1 MKIKTAKYITVLDS
15 EVTRVF
21 QYKIGEE
28 GWNPDNESCEEFLTN
43 GGHNLTNCQWMVH
56 DQPHIW
62 ARHNVEQIEANRFYN
77 YKLNTIAN
85 G

>member
-1 MKIKTAKYITVLDS
+1 MKYITVLDS
-15 EVTRVF
+15 EINRVF
-21 QYKIGEE
+21 QYKTITTLT
-28 GWNPDNESCEEFLTN
+28 NESYERFLSDN
-43 GGHNLTNCQWMVH
+43 GHNLANCQWMVH

-62 ARHNVEQIEANRFYN
+62 ARHNVEQIKANRFYN